1 MKGFMTYFFEQH
13 KRLVLGYSVVL
24 LVAMIFAVSLKTTT
38 VPAAVTIL
46 YVSIFASLAT
56 VASLNS
62 DREID
67 QLLSLPGGRRGLVRA
82 QYLNAVFA
90 IGSSILAATIV
101 TALTY
106 VFTGGKAHMPSA
118 LVICY
123 VISVAMTVVAIMQP
137 LSMVFGKKGLLI
149 GFAALMFIGFQ
160 TAVRFLL
167 TNGGIFIFKLLKDY
181 LVGHEIQGISVVISE
196 NMNMPDFFSV
206 PSVLVTAGTAI
217 TLFVSSYIVARL
229 VFSRKNFRVNKL

>member
-106 VFTGGKAHMPSA
+106 VFTGGKAHLPSF
-118 LVICY
+118 LVVSY

-137 LSMVFGKKGLLI
+137 LSMVFGK
-149 GFAALMFIGFQ
+149 
-160 TAVRFLL
+160 R
-167 TNGGIFIFKLLKDY
+167 
-181 LVGHEIQGISVVISE
+181 
-196 NMNMPDFFSV
+196 
-206 PSVLVTAGTAI
+206 
-217 TLFVSSYIVARL
+217 
-229 VFSRKNFRVNKL
+229 VF

>member
-38 VPAAVTIL
+38 VPVAVTIL

-106 VFTGGKAHMPSA
+106 VFTGGKAHLPSF
-118 LVICY
+118 LVVSY
-123 VISVAMTVVAIMQP
+123 VISVAMTVVAIMLP
-137 LSMVFGKKGLLI
+137 LSMVFGRKGLLI

-160 TAVRFLL
+160 SVIRYLL
-167 TNGGIFIFKLLKDY
+167 TNGGIVVFQLLKKY
-181 LVGHEIQGISVVISE
+181 LDGHENQQIKLVISD
-196 NMNMPDFFSV
+196 NITMPDLFSV
-206 PSVLVTAGTAI
+206 PSVLITAGSAI
-217 TLFVSSYIVARL
+217 TLFVSSYIIARL
-229 VFSRKNFRVNKL
+229 VFSRKNFQVNKL

>member
-67 QLLSLPGGRRGLVRA
+67 QLLSLPGGRRITGRKLSGRIISAHRA
-82 QYLNAVFA
+82 FT
-90 IGSSILAATIV
+90 AA
-101 TALTY
+101 
-106 VFTGGKAHMPSA
+106 
-118 LVICY
+118 
-123 VISVAMTVVAIMQP
+123 
-137 LSMVFGKKGLLI
+137 
-149 GFAALMFIGFQ
+149 
-160 TAVRFLL
+160 
-167 TNGGIFIFKLLKDY
+167 
-181 LVGHEIQGISVVISE
+181 
-196 NMNMPDFFSV
+196 
-206 PSVLVTAGTAI
+206 
-217 TLFVSSYIVARL
+217 
-229 VFSRKNFRVNKL
+229 